1 MRNIYFCKPVKLK
14 ILCFVCCCS
23 FAYAS
28 FASSLLWFTLRK
40 AEERSLRFA
49 LVLQIFSKQT
59 NEPKSREKGS
69 RAEAPSLQK
78 GPLLSAFFALVLR
91 LWFFSFFRFGGA
103 NAKKGVKEVAEK
115 KAIKNL
121 LCFLSFAEK
130 VKNKADHSTNISK
143 NEKLQIDCFTN
154 QSSAANKYTSLEFF
168 ISLRCP
174 LLLHFVYK

>member
-69 RAEAPSLQK
+69 RAETPSLQK

-91 LWFFSFFRFGGA
+91 LRFFSFFHFGS
-103 NAKKGVKEVAEK
+103 AKPK
-115 KAIKNL
+115 
-121 LCFLSFAEK
+121 S
-130 VKNKADHSTNISK
+130 
-143 NEKLQIDCFTN
+143 
-154 QSSAANKYTSLEFF
+154 
-168 ISLRCP
+168 RCEERSERSG
-174 LLLHFVYK
+174 